1 MDVVSSGG
9 FHAEKRYGGNSYFG
23 RCCVYEEVEN
33 GSETY

>member
-1 MDVVSSGG
+1 MLYLAGVFMQRKGI
-9 FHAEKRYGGNSYFG
+9 GGNLYFG